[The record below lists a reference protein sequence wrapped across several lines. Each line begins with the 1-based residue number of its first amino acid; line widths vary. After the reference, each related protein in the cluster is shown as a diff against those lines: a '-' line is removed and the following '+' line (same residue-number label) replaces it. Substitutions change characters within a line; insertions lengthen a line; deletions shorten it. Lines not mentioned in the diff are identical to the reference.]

1 LAKQPGQDAT
11 LRRSLGLVELTLGG
25 VGIILGAGIYALV
38 GEAAGK
44 AGDAVWISFA
54 VAAGMAALTGLS
66 YAELASAYPR
76 AGADYEYTRQAFGR
90 RTAAIVGWVII
101 TGNLIAVAA
110 VSLGFGGYFGSFVDV
125 GRTLPAVVALF
136 VAAAIA
142 IYGIK
147 QTLWASIALTGIEVA
162 GLVFIV
168 AIGVPHF
175 GEVGLL
181 EANDGAAGV
190 FAGAALVAFAFIGFE
205 QVATLS
211 EEARN
216 APRTVPAAL
225 LLSIAVTTALYVA
238 VAVAAVSVLG
248 WERLSSSEA
257 PLATVA
263 EEALGD
269 SASDALSVIA
279 LFSTFNTML
288 LLLVAASRL
297 MYGMGTTG
305 TLPSILGRV
314 LPRFQTP
321 DVAIAL
327 SLAIGVAIALL
338 GDLGLVAQ
346 SANFAIFLG
355 FIAVNC
361 SLIALRFKQPDVE
374 RPFRLRPA
382 VGKVPIIPVL
392 ALGAIV
398 FMMSNLQLEAVAIG
412 LGVVIAGAIATT
424 IGMATSK
431 EASHFDHTP

>member
-1 LAKQPGQDAT
+1 VSGQSGDQVG
-11 LRRSLGLVELTLGG
+11 LRRSLGLLELTLGG

-44 AGDAVWISFA
+44 AGDAVWLSFTIS
-54 VAAGMAALTGLS
+54 AAMAALTGLS

-90 RTAAIVGWVII
+90 RAAAIVGWVII

-125 GRTLPAVVALF
+125 GRTLPAIVALLA
-136 VAAAIA
+136 AAAIA
-142 IYGIK
+142 LYGIK
-147 QTLWASIALTGIEVA
+147 ETLWASIALTGIEAA

-168 AIGVPHF
+168 AIGVPHL
-175 GEVGLL
+175 GDADLL
-181 EANDGAAGV
+181 DARDGAAGV

-211 EEARN
+211 EEAKD

-225 LLSIAVTTALYVA
+225 LLSIAITTALYIA
-238 VAVAAVSVLG
+238 VAIAAVSVLG
-248 WERLSSSEA
+248 WESLSGSEA

-269 SASDALSVIA
+269 NASNVLSVIA

-305 TLPSILGRV
+305 TLPSFLGRV
-314 LPRFQTP
+314 QPRLQTP
-321 DVAIAL
+321 DAAIAL
-327 SLAIGVAIALL
+327 SLAIGAGIALL

-361 SLIALRFKQPDVE
+361 SLITLRFTQPDIE
-374 RPFRLRPA
+374 RPFRLRPS

-392 ALGAIV
+392 ALGAIL
-398 FMMSNLQLEAVAIG
+398 FMMSNLELEAMAIG
-412 LGVVIAGAIATT
+412 FGVVIAGAIATT
-424 IGMATSK
+424 VGMATSK
-431 EASHFDHTP
+431 QASDFDRPF